1 MTLLPPSWVQ
11 GTNIAEGVIPI
22 YLKRIRQQGACHYI
36 ISETYADHGILKS
49 RDLMDLGPDPA
60 SYIQYFDRHS
70 FGFQSVIEENLQKKG
85 VRFRTDEIE
94 RIFRPFLKPEIRR
107 IIETFDRSP
116 HFRMQVSCNLAEL
129 APGQRKV
136 HMFDARRLYYLR
148 FGRIDSGELGRR
160 NWKFLNVFLC
170 RSRDEIESDL
180 DTMELPLPTGE
191 YAAYVYASLGI
202 PLVVPH
208 HLREYPSALDR
219 ENLDRLVLQELCRIN
234 SDEEFFLGVQWENDS
249 LHPYLSKYAWLYFD
263 SEFQSPAWFE
273 SFRSQMDLN
282 KTASARSV
290 QAAFEIFEISAG
302 QFSRMSGKELTRLFR
317 LKAKKIHPDKGG
329 EHENFLRLSEAYDH
343 LMKIK
348 KRTDPVRN

>member
-1 MTLLPPSWVQ
+1 M
-11 GTNIAEGVIPI
+11 
-22 YLKRIRQQGACHYI
+22 

-60 SYIQYFDRHS
+60 AYIQYFDRHS

-107 IIETFDRSP
+107 IIETFDRSR
-116 HFRMQVSCNLAEL
+116 HFGLQVSCNLGEL
-129 APGQRKV
+129 APGRRKV
-136 HMFDARRLYYLR
+136 HKFDARRLYYLR
-148 FGRIDSGELGRR
+148 FGRIDSGELGLRD
-160 NWKFLNVFLC
+160 WKFLNVFLC

-180 DTMELPLPTGE
+180 DRMELALPAGE

-202 PLVVPH
+202 PLVVPK

-234 SDEEFFLGVQWENDS
+234 SDEEFFLGVQRENDS
-249 LHPYLSKYAWLYFD
+249 LHPYLTKYAWLYFD
-263 SEFQSPAWFE
+263 SEFQSQTWFE
-273 SFRSQMDLN
+273 GLRSPMGFD
-282 KTASARSV
+282 KTASARPI

-302 QFSRMSGKELTRLFR
+302 QFSRMSARELTRLFR

-329 EHENFLRLSEAYDH
+329 EHENFLRLSEAYDR
-343 LMKIK
+343 LMEIK
-348 KRTDPVRN
+348 KRKEPGRN